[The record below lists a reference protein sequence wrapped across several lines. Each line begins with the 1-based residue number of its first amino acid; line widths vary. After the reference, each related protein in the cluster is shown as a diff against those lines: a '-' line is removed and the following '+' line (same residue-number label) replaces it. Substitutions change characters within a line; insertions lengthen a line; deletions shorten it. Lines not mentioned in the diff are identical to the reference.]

1 MTKKITLFALIE
13 SLGGKI
19 LGNNLNEPLNEN
31 ISLKNQTTLLT
42 EDMLLIEF
50 ENNLSLDVSWRER
63 VENKGYFLVSIIHG
77 CDWDNPLLRIRS
89 HSFGSLKKA
98 IKKAHAF
105 LLSIKDIKRPLF
117 CVHEPHD

>member
-1 MTKKITLFALIE
+1 MTKENTLFALIE
-13 SLGGKI
+13 SLGGKT
-19 LGNNLNEPLNEN
+19 LGNDFEDIDEK
-31 ISLKNQTTLLT
+31 ISLKNQPYPFD
-42 EDMLLIEF
+42 EDMLLIKF
-50 ENNLSLDVSWRER
+50 ENNFSLDVSWRER

-117 CVHEPHD
+117 CIHEPHD